1 MTNQLSEE
9 QPANNPTYRYW
20 VLIGMVLIA
29 GFSQGMLL
37 PVLAVMLEGSGVSSS
52 ANGFNAAALY
62 IGIILISPFIE
73 KPVRK
78 HGYKPVIITGLII
91 VAISLMLFPIWQAF
105 WVWFALRMVVG
116 ISDNLIHFSTQIWI
130 STTSS
135 PEKRGKQLS
144 LYGLAFGM
152 GFGLGPMMTKL
163 LEIND
168 YLPFVIA
175 SVASLIAWIF
185 MLFLKNEWPSS
196 DFETASQL
204 NTFARYKQVLKLA
217 WFALLPGFC
226 YGFLEASLHGNY
238 PVYALRMG
246 IDIQFVTLLLLPS
259 FVFGSLITQ
268 LPLGILSD
276 KIGRSKIL
284 LFLPAFGFIA
294 FFSMSFAEQNP
305 AFLLGLFI
313 ISGMLLGSMF
323 SLGIAYLADLVP
335 ANLLPT
341 GNVMTAVLFALGSMT
356 GPLVGG
362 FLIEI
367 IGEGAIYYSISAM
380 LAFMFIAGIIFQVQL
395 KKQGSSTSNFA

>member
-1 MTNQLSEE
+1 M
-9 QPANNPTYRYW
+9 
-20 VLIGMVLIA
+20 
-29 GFSQGMLL
+29 
-37 PVLAVMLEGSGVSSS
+37 
-52 ANGFNAAALY
+52 
-62 IGIILISPFIE
+62 
-73 KPVRK
+73 
-78 HGYKPVIITGLII
+78 IITGLII

-135 PEKRGKQLS
+135 PEKRGRQLS

-185 MLFLKNEWPSS
+185 MLFMKNEWPSS

-313 ISGMLLGSMF
+313 IACMLLGSMF

-380 LAFMFIAGIIFQVQL
+380 LAFMLIAGIIFQIQL
-395 KKQGSSTSNFA
+395 RKTQSAFF